1 MTTMGSPRV
10 AFCGLGRMGRE
21 MAARIA
27 AAGLPLTVWNRSGDA
42 AWAFARSASATAAM
56 SPADA
61 ARHADVLLTMVTDGD
76 ALLHVLDGPDGALA
90 GLRPGT
96 AVVDCS
102 TTGPDAA
109 RTAARLCA
117 QHRVDFLDCP
127 VSGSTAV
134 AAQGELGL
142 MVGGDEAVLQ
152 RVRPV
157 LKTFGRSVV
166 HVGPTGAGA
175 AAKVAVNGLLHT
187 FSTALAEA
195 LVAAEAEG
203 VPRHRLFD
211 VLKAGVLANRFL
223 EYKRE
228 AFLHPSIA
236 PVAFDITTAAKDL
249 DLAAA
254 ASEHAGLGTS
264 VIGRARE
271 LHHAAVADG
280 YGDRDMAALAAW
292 FDQRA
297 KHRGTAG
304 STETLER
311 T

>member
-1 MTTMGSPRV
+1 MTTSGSPRV

-27 AAGLPLTVWNRSGDA
+27 AAGFPLTVWNRSGDA
-42 AWAFARSASATAAM
+42 AWTFARSAPAKVAT

-61 ARHADVLLTMVTDGD
+61 ARQADVLFTMLTDGD
-76 ALLHVLDGPDGALA
+76 ALLRVLDGPDGALA
-90 GLRPGT
+90 GLRPGA

-109 RTAARLCA
+109 RAAARLCT

-152 RVRPV
+152 RVRP
-157 LKTFGRSVV
+157 LLQTFGRTVV

-187 FSTALAEA
+187 FSTALAEV
-195 LVAAEAEG
+195 LVAAEAEE
-203 VPRHRLFD
+203 VPRPRLFD

-228 AFLHPSIA
+228 AFLHPLTA
-236 PVAFDITTAAKDL
+236 PVAFDITTATKDL

-254 ASEHAGLGTS
+254 ASEHAGLNTS

-271 LHHAAVADG
+271 LHHAAVVDG
-280 YGDRDMAALAAW
+280 YGDRDMAALTAW

-297 KHRGTAG
+297 KNTGSAA
-304 STETLER
+304 STEPFER